1 MQKLTTPLSNLDQ
14 TNLTLQKHETR
25 TTSHIVRAEQAA
37 QGTGVRQ
44 ESLFYFFGNKAELEA
59 MRGYGGPE
67 ILLEGDYSWAVRVSA
82 FTVAEIGEMLPPG
95 MPSAHGK
102 GMKWICFNEFKRSP
116 QEGYLMTGDT
126 ETDARAKMLIYLL
139 ENKLITL

>member
-1 MQKLTTPLSNLDQ
+1 MKLEQQVTSLELSKRLKE
-14 TNLTLQKHETR
+14 L
-25 TTSHIVRAEQAA
+25 
-37 QGTGVRQ
+37 GVRQ